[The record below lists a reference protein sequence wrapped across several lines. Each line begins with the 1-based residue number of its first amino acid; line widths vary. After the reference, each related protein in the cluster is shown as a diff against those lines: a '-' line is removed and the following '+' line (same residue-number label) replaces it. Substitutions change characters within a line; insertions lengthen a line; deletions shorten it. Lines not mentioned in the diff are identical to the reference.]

1 MRRAILLALSIV
13 LSVAASAA
21 AAQDDL
27 LARVEAAGTLRV
39 ANTQGHAPWDF
50 LDDDNRL
57 TGLGIDLANEL
68 AARMGIGKVEF
79 VPARF
84 PDLIPGIQANR
95 FDLVIAG
102 HTITEERSKI
112 VDFSLPYMAIG
123 TSVFVRTGDER
134 IRTLDDL
141 DGKSVGTLA
150 GSITEGYLAA
160 EHGDKKL
167 DVRAYENATLAL
179 SDLAVGRVDAV
190 IYSDDAGAYIARI
203 NALPVVRAVQVNRE
217 INAMVFRKG
226 EDRFGRALNAAFR
239 SIIDDGTYS
248 SLSAKWL
255 GSVDM
260 AAELKKAAAD

>member
-1 MRRAILLALSIV
+1 MGRLLS
-13 LSVAASAA
+13 SVA
-21 AAQDDL
+21 
-27 LARVEAAGTLRV
+27 
-39 ANTQGHAPWDF
+39 
-50 LDDDNRL
+50 
-57 TGLGIDLANEL
+57 L
-68 AARMGIGKVEF
+68 AA
-79 VPARF
+79 
-84 PDLIPGIQANR
+84 L
-95 FDLVIAG
+95 IAG
-102 HTITEERSKI
+102 SANAHDSGSHSGGITAEAGNAEIADFDI
-112 VDFSLPYMAIG
+112 VHARITVEGSEAIFHMAVSG
-123 TSVFVRTGDER
+123 QAGETKPTP
-134 IRTLDDL
+134 
-141 DGKSVGTLA
+141 VGTLA

-167 DVRAYENATLAL
+167 DVRAYENAALAL

-226 EDRFGRALNAAFR
+226 EDRFGQALNAAFR